1 MSTSV
6 ADVVCW
12 VAVAKAAGAALAA
25 VGTGAGGVLAIG
37 VGVYG
42 YQNTTFDLPEYD
54 HSYDIPGTD
63 LQASSIVDGSSTIGS
78 GVPVINIGNEGFTLV
93 DPPSVSDLIVDAKT
107 GPKVWPEG
115 PHNQTINRRIEEL
128 TTELGPDWVH
138 THGGTLTEEY
148 ILTPGG
154 TLSARRPDI
163 TFYNPVTGEY
173 YRENVGRT
181 MENGSPVPREIEAL
195 DDIQGATGQRPAFT
209 RYD

>member
-1 MSTSV
+1 MPDHEVGAKRHPTVLIDYNRFAYARANPLRFVDPSGHCVSTSV

-78 GVPVINIGNEGFTLV
+78 GVPVINVGNEGFTLV
-93 DPPSVSDLIVDAKT
+93 DPPSVSDLIV
-107 GPKVWPEG
+107 PNWKVGDPID
-115 PHNQTINRRIEEL
+115 QV
-128 TTELGPDWVH
+128 D
-138 THGGTLTEEY
+138 
-148 ILTPGG
+148 
-154 TLSARRPDI
+154 
-163 TFYNPVTGEY
+163 
-173 YRENVGRT
+173 
-181 MENGSPVPREIEAL
+181 ENGNYPS
-195 DDIQGATGQRPAFT
+195 
-209 RYD
+209 